1 MTRIVRREQI
11 EAVLP
16 TLDLLPAMEQAFV
29 AWSSGRAVVPPVG
42 EMLFSQPPGEVH
54 LKYGYVHG
62 DLYYV
67 VKIASGFYQN
77 PALGL
82 PSSNGLMLLFSQA
95 TGELVAV
102 LLDEGMLTDQRT
114 AAAGAVAA
122 KYFAPEEI
130 ALIGMIGTGIQA
142 ELQLRHLLSVTGCR
156 DVLVWG
162 RGAVQ
167 FDALRQRL
175 ADTTYRLRFAEN
187 PAQVA
192 RSCQLIVT
200 TTPATV
206 PLLDELAPGTHVTA
220 VGSDTAEKQELSPAL
235 LAQADVV
242 AVDSRAQAA
251 SRGEVFRAVS
261 AGALNMASVIELGEV
276 IGGSS
281 PGRTHAGQITVV
293 DLTGVATQDIAIAT
307 AIYRSVTHAD

>member
-1 MTRIVRREQI
+1 MTRIILRQEV
-11 EAVLP
+11 EAALP
-16 TLDLLPAMEQAFV
+16 AVDLLAAMEQAFV

-42 EMLFSQPPGEVH
+42 EMLFTQPPGEVH
-54 LKYGYVHG
+54 IKYGYVSG
-62 DLYYV
+62 EPYYV
-67 VKIASGFYQN
+67 VKVASGFYQN

-95 TGELVAV
+95 TGELVSV

-122 KYFAPEEI
+122 KYFAPGEV
-130 ALIGMIGTGIQA
+130 AVIGVLGTGIQA
-142 ELQLRHLLSVTGCR
+142 ELQLRHLLNVTRCR

-162 RGAVQ
+162 RGAAQ
-167 FDALRQRL
+167 FAALQQRL
-175 ADTTYRLRFAEN
+175 ADTGYSLRFAES
-187 PAQVA
+187 PVQIA

-200 TTPATV
+200 TTPATA
-206 PLLDELAPGTHVTA
+206 PLLDAVGPGTHVTA

-235 LAQADVV
+235 MAAADVV
-242 AVDSRAQAA
+242 AVDSRAQAG

-261 AGALNMASVIELGEV
+261 AGALDMSRVLELGEV
-276 IGGSS
+276 IGGER
-281 PGRTHAGQITVV
+281 PGRTHAQQITVV